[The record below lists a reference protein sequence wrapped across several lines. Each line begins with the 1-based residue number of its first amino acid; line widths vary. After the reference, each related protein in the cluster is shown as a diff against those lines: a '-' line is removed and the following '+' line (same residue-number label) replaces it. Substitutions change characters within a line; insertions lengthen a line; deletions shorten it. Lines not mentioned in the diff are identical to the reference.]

1 MRKPPVFD
9 QHPTSFEDARN
20 FGYLRAQV
28 PHVVDGDTFDVF
40 VDLGLGKYAYEPIR
54 LVGPGGAEFDAPE
67 IFHPSA
73 PAELQHGFEARN
85 RVADLIEEKY
95 VLVKTY
101 RDRMTFGRYV
111 ANVLYY
117 DKGKLAGDLAD
128 LLTAEGL
135 AKRGSYA

>member
-9 QHPTSFEDARN
+9 LHPTSYEDARS

-40 VDLGLGKYAYEPIR
+40 VDLGLGHYAFETVR
-54 LVGPGGAEFDAPE
+54 LVGPGGAPFDTPE
-67 IFHPSA
+67 IFHPSSQG
-73 PAELQHGFEARN
+73 ELQHGFEARN
-85 RVADLIEEKY
+85 RVADLIEQKY

-101 RDRMTFGRYV
+101 RDRVTFGRYV

-117 DKGKLAGDLAD
+117 ENSKLAGDLAE

-135 AKRGSYA
+135 AKRESYE